1 MRKERKVTG
10 LGRQIKKNMKSG
22 NRELAKRRE
31 SEEEGRADDKE
42 KRAAGKR
49 RRGSNGSEEE
59 QVNRGSTQGDWGR
72 KREEGRGEEGRE
84 KSRNIAEFDII

>member
-10 LGRQIKKNMKSG
+10 RGKQIKKNMKSG

-72 KREEGRGEEGRE
+72 KRGGRE
-84 KSRNIAEFDII
+84 GKK

>member
-10 LGRQIKKNMKSG
+10 RGRQIKKNLRSG

-31 SEEEGRADDKE
+31 SEEEVRADDRE
-42 KRAAGKR
+42 KRAAEKR

-72 KREEGRGEEGRE
+72 KRKKGRGEEGRE
-84 KSRNIAEFDII
+84 KK